1 MFSWHC
7 KTQTQNFHSGRAP
20 RVDFSQPLGATSPTS
35 APLHPLSAPI
45 HTHTQRHTHTH
56 THTHPDMAT
65 ERSLLA
71 YLLLPLP
78 NPFCV
83 LSPQKFNEVTRR
95 QCQFL
100 SLSRQKSSASQHPKH
115 PRHRAARRHPSC
127 VQPSCH
133 RLQMAA
139 SFFMLAQLRIQ
150 FRSVRW
156 WRAAAFV
163 HFALNIH
170 RDPKRTKLLFCFG
183 FCRQISRDFFVNVCV
198 RVHLFRTLS
207 TGQYQDLSPVFASD
221 FSSGSCGAERTYL
234 WLQLRVSYV
243 PVYASVCLCVWRT
256 GIPSLLLATIVIAVS
271 VALATRRILD
281 IFAAKLCDFFDSFS
295 SRAGSL
301 NAAPCDIGVKT

>member
-1 MFSWHC
+1 MYRHTYVCVYGAECVFSWHC

-56 THTHPDMAT
+56 THPDMGT

-183 FCRQISRDFFVNVCV
+183 FCRQISRDFFVSVCV
-198 RVHLFRTLS
+198 CACIYFAHWRRGNPRICRLS
-207 TGQYQDLSPVFASD
+207 SPQTSPPD
-221 FSSGSCGAERTYL
+221 PAERSV
-234 WLQLRVSYV
+234 RICGFN
-243 PVYASVCLCVWRT
+243 SVCRMCPCMPLCVCVCGVPAYR
-256 GIPSLLLATIVIAVS
+256 
-271 VALATRRILD
+271 
-281 IFAAKLCDFFDSFS
+281 LCCWPP
-295 SRAGSL
+295 L
-301 NAAPCDIGVKT
+301 